1 MLLWGQLPNLNGL
14 DHFAPFQEEFDDD
27 DWVFK
32 KKWKQNEFEN
42 FPFWQAKSGQNI
54 SKRGNSRIDW
64 IWLNW
69 LIHKIGRLFVMEA
82 VSDLFIQP
90 LFSYPPD
97 SNYFWQKWPE
107 TSPWGRQKSVQSK
120 RCSLNLIWWFWGQA
134 TLILA
139 LLHKKCNNLAADN
152 LWRIFDW
159 GTAFN
164 PLHAIT
170 ALICLLL

>member
-1 MLLWGQLPNLNGL
+1 MLLWCQLPNLNGL
-14 DHFAPFQEEFDDD
+14 DDFAPFQEEFDY

-32 KKWKQNEFEN
+32 KMNQNEFEN
-42 FPFWQAKSGQNI
+42 FPILQGKSTHI
-54 SKRGNSRIDW
+54 SRKEETLELFEYDLTVQSITFEDCLWWKRY
-64 IWLNW
+64 
-69 LIHKIGRLFVMEA
+69 LI
-82 VSDLFIQP
+82 S
-90 LFSYPPD
+90 LFSRWILFSCPPD

>member
-1 MLLWGQLPNLNGL
+1 MPNLNGL
-14 DHFAPFQEEFDDD
+14 NDFAPFWKEFDYN
-27 DWVFK
+27 WVFT
-32 KKWKQNEFEN
+32 KKWIKMRLKTWN
-42 FPFWQAKSGQNI
+42 WLKI
-54 SKRGNSRIDW
+54 SRKEETLELIDW
-64 IWLNW
+64 IYIWLNCP
-69 LIHKIGRLFVMEA
+69 IHNIWRLFVMKA
-82 VSDLFIQP
+82 VPDLFIQP
-90 LFSYPPD
+90 LFSNPPD

>member
-1 MLLWGQLPNLNGL
+1 MPNLNGL
-14 DHFAPFQEEFDDD
+14 NDFAPFWKEFDY
-27 DWVFK
+27 DWVFT
-32 KKWKQNEFEN
+32 KKWIKMRLKTWN
-42 FPFWQAKSGQNI
+42 WLKI
-54 SKRGNSRIDW
+54 SRKEETLELIDW
-64 IWLNW
+64 IYIWLNCP
-69 LIHKIGRLFVMEA
+69 IHNIWILFVMKA
-82 VSDLFIQP
+82 VPDLFIRP
-90 LFSYPPD
+90 LFSYAPD

>member
-1 MLLWGQLPNLNGL
+1 MPNLNGL
-14 DHFAPFQEEFDDD
+14 NDFAPFWKEFDY
-27 DWVFK
+27 DWVFT
-32 KKWKQNEFEN
+32 KKWIKMRLKTWN
-42 FPFWQAKSGQNI
+42 WLKI
-54 SKRGNSRIDW
+54 SRKEETLELIDW
-64 IWLNW
+64 IYIWLNCP
-69 LIHKIGRLFVMEA
+69 IHNIWRLFVMKA
-82 VSDLFIQP
+82 VPDLFIRP
-90 LFSYPPD
+90 LFSYAPD

-107 TSPWGRQKSVQSK
+107 TSPWGRQKSAQGK

-139 LLHKKCNNLAADN
+139 LLNKKCNNLAADN

>member
-1 MLLWGQLPNLNGL
+1 MPNLNGL
-14 DHFAPFQEEFDDD
+14 NDFAPFWKEFDY
-27 DWVFK
+27 DWVFTK
-32 KKWKQNEFEN
+32 MSLKTWNRLKISREEEN
-42 FPFWQAKSGQNI
+42 LEL
-54 SKRGNSRIDW
+54 IDW
-64 IWLNW
+64 IYIWLKC
-69 LIHKIGRLFVMEA
+69 LIHNNWRLFVMKA
-82 VSDLFIQP
+82 LPDLFNQP

-97 SNYFWQKWPE
+97 SYYFWQKWPE